1 MYPIKFLG
9 VILIVICSSLIGVFK
24 SRALH
29 QRRKKLSMLLDG
41 VNALYNHIE
50 QGEFELKAAVKN
62 AFCKC
67 GFLNLS
73 GREVL
78 CADTDLKK
86 DKALIEEFFASLGR
100 ATKKI
105 ECDNIN
111 HFAIKLKSCLKD
123 AENDVINKSK
133 IYRIL
138 GVCSGLVLG
147 ILFV

>member
-50 QGEFELKAAVKN
+50 QGDFELKAAIKN

-67 GFLNLS
+67 LFLNFS
-73 GREVL
+73 GCYVL
-78 CADTDLKK
+78 CEDTDLKR

-100 ATKKI
+100 ATKKV
-105 ECDNIN
+105 ECDHVNRFI
-111 HFAIKLKSCLKD
+111 IKLKSCLKD

-133 IYRIL
+133 IYQIL
-138 GVCSGLVLG
+138 GVCVGLVLG